1 MFSLER
7 GGETW
12 QLFDEKRVLAKIF
25 KIASRE
31 AAVFFKKI

>member
-7 GGETW
+7 GGKNGS
-12 QLFDEKRVLAKIF
+12 FLAKIF